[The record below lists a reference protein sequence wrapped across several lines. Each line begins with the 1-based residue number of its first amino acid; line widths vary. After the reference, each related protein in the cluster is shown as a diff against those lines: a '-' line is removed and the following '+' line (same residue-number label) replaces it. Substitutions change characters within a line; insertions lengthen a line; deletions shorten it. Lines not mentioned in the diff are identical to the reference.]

1 MMKRT
6 IASSKGLSSAAPE
19 RKEGER
25 SEPDWS
31 EGAAAPSAKGLPLPV
46 RLAQA
51 PGPEVVEKPVRR
63 RFTAEYKRA
72 ILKEADRCSA
82 GETGALL
89 RREGLYSSHL
99 TSWRRQR
106 EGGELEALSP
116 KKRGRKAKPQ
126 SPLAKENER
135 QKRQIEALGRR
146 LAQAELIIEVQKKIA
161 GLLGI
166 PLNPPENGENG

>member
-6 IASSKGLSSAAPE
+6 MTGTKGLSSAAPE

-25 SEPDWS
+25 SEPNWS
-31 EGAAAPSAKGLPLPV
+31 EGAAASATGGPPLAG
-46 RLAQA
+46 LAQMS
-51 PGPEVVEKPVRR
+51 GPEVVERPARR

-82 GETGALL
+82 GEIGALL

-99 TSWRRQR
+99 TGWRRQR
-106 EGGELEALSP
+106 DLGELEALSP
-116 KKRGRKAKPQ
+116 KKRGRKAKPI

-135 QKRQIEALGRR
+135 LRREVKALGRR
-146 LAQAELIIEVQKKIA
+146 LAQAELIIDVQKKIA